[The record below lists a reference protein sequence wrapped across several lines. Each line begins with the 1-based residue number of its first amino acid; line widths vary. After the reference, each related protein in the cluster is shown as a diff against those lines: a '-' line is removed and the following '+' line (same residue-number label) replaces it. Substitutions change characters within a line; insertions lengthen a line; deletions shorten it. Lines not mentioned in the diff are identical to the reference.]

1 MRKYM
6 NIINRL
12 LFGAVALAAL
22 FCTGNF
28 ETYNRNPDQPSTID
42 RDVWNYIKSMQ
53 YNVIPT
59 VKNQYQIVENV
70 SGGAY
75 GRYFAY
81 AKSTD
86 AGWNTGMFAFYRIA
100 NDWANPP
107 YEVPMTNIYSN
118 WRAIKAELEEPE
130 DDYRM
135 ALAQIIRVAAMQRVT
150 DIQGPIPYRTM
161 ENNDDLTAPYQS
173 QEAVYGFMLE
183 DLDHAVNV
191 LETYITLAGTDVVAE
206 AASAD
211 YVYNGNLAKWIRFA
225 NSLKLRLAM
234 RISNVSPDAERYAEE
249 AVAHPYGVIESNAD
263 NASLDVSQTNDQNP
277 LRWLVEDYSDVHAAA
292 EIVTYMKSFDDP
304 RLSKYFNPAVRDSEY
319 HGSRVGAYS
328 SSQWKDY
335 YSLPKTNAL
344 DRLMWMNAAEV
355 AFLKAEMAVN
365 GWDVTG
371 DAKTLYEEGIRLSFE
386 QYQAEN
392 YTSYIAGTAAPTAYS
407 DPRRANNYTPGT
419 AYSVT
424 VAWDGALSA
433 EKQREKIIT
442 QKWIALYPLGTEAWA
457 EQRRTGYP
465 RFYPTP
471 TSTNASNEPNLPTE
485 GASRIPFAPN
495 EQTRNADNYDAAVAL
510 LGAGGDKFG
519 TRLWWDV
526 KTDKPAW

>member
-1 MRKYM
+1 
-6 NIINRL
+6 
-12 LFGAVALAAL
+12 
-22 FCTGNF
+22 
-28 ETYNRNPDQPSTID
+28 
-42 RDVWNYIKSMQ
+42 
-53 YNVIPT
+53 
-59 VKNQYQIVENV
+59 
-70 SGGAY
+70 
-75 GRYFAY
+75 
-81 AKSTD
+81 
-86 AGWNTGMFAFYRIA
+86 
-100 NDWANPP
+100 
-107 YEVPMTNIYSN
+107 
-118 WRAIKAELEEPE
+118 
-130 DDYRM
+130 
-135 ALAQIIRVAAMQRVT
+135 
-150 DIQGPIPYRTM
+150 
-161 ENNDDLTAPYQS
+161 
-173 QEAVYGFMLE
+173 MLE

-407 DPRRANNYTPGT
+407 DPRRGQQLYAGHGLQRHRRMGRRPFGGK
-419 AYSVT
+419 A
-424 VAWDGALSA
+424 AREDHHPEMDRPLSA
-433 EKQREKIIT
+433 RNGGVGRAAPHGISAVLPHAHQHQRLER
-442 QKWIALYPLGTEAWA
+442 A
-457 EQRRTGYP
+457 
-465 RFYPTP
+465 
-471 TSTNASNEPNLPTE
+471 
-485 GASRIPFAPN
+485 
-495 EQTRNADNYDAAVAL
+495 
-510 LGAGGDKFG
+510 
-519 TRLWWDV
+519 
-526 KTDKPAW
+526 

>member
-1 MRKYM
+1 
-6 NIINRL
+6 
-12 LFGAVALAAL
+12 
-22 FCTGNF
+22 
-28 ETYNRNPDQPSTID
+28 
-42 RDVWNYIKSMQ
+42 
-53 YNVIPT
+53 
-59 VKNQYQIVENV
+59 
-70 SGGAY
+70 
-75 GRYFAY
+75 
-81 AKSTD
+81 
-86 AGWNTGMFAFYRIA
+86 
-100 NDWANPP
+100 
-107 YEVPMTNIYSN
+107 MTNIYSN

-355 AFLKAEMAVN
+355 SFLRAEGAWR
-365 GWDVTG
+365 GWAMGG
-371 DAKTLYEEGIRLSFE
+371 DARSFYEEGIRLSFE
-386 QYQAEN
+386 RCGVADQL
-392 YTSYIAGTAAPTAYS
+392 TAYMAS
-407 DPRRANNYTPGT
+407 TALPGSYDDPAFG
-419 AYSVT
+419 YSCSNQSTVT
-424 VAWDGALSA
+424 IPWNDGAAFEENL
-433 EKQREKIIT
+433 ERIIT
-442 QKWIALYPLGTEAWA
+442 QKWIANFPLGTEAWA
-457 EQRRTGYP
+457 DYRRTGYP
-465 RFYPTP
+465 RLFPVVVNNNPDITNLQLGARRMTYPLEEYEANGETI
-471 TSTNASNEPNLPTE
+471 
-485 GASRIPFAPN
+485 R
-495 EQTRNADNYDAAVAL
+495 AAVDQW
-510 LGAGGDKFG
+510 LGGQDKMS
-519 TRLWWDV
+519 TRLWWDCN
-526 KTDKPAW
+526 PRIR

>member
-1 MRKYM
+1 M
-6 NIINRL
+6 
-12 LFGAVALAAL
+12 
-22 FCTGNF
+22 
-28 ETYNRNPDQPSTID
+28 D
-42 RDVWNYIKSMQ
+42 
-53 YNVIPT
+53 
-59 VKNQYQIVENV
+59 
-70 SGGAY
+70 
-75 GRYFAY
+75 
-81 AKSTD
+81 
-86 AGWNTGMFAFYRIA
+86 
-100 NDWANPP
+100 
-107 YEVPMTNIYSN
+107 
-118 WRAIKAELEEPE
+118 
-130 DDYRM
+130 
-135 ALAQIIRVAAMQRVT
+135 
-150 DIQGPIPYRTM
+150 
-161 ENNDDLTAPYQS
+161 
-173 QEAVYGFMLE
+173 
-183 DLDHAVNV
+183 
-191 LETYITLAGTDVVAE
+191 
-206 AASAD
+206 
-211 YVYNGNLAKWIRFA
+211 RFA

-249 AVAHPYGVIESNAD
+249 AVTHPYGVIESNAD

-392 YTSYIAGTAAPTAYS
+392 YTSYIAGTATPTAYS

-424 VAWDGALSA
+424 VAWTAPFRRKSSARRSSPRNGSPSIRSERRRGPSSAARDIRGSTPRPPAPMPRTSLTCRPKAL
-433 EKQREKIIT
+433 RESPSPRT
-442 QKWIALYPLGTEAWA
+442 N
-457 EQRRTGYP
+457 RRA
-465 RFYPTP
+465 TP
-471 TSTNASNEPNLPTE
+471 TTTMRRWPCWAPAATSSEP
-485 GASRIPFAPN
+485 GC
-495 EQTRNADNYDAAVAL
+495 
-510 LGAGGDKFG
+510 GGM
-519 TRLWWDV
+519 
-526 KTDKPAW
+526 

>member
-1 MRKYM
+1 
-6 NIINRL
+6 
-12 LFGAVALAAL
+12 
-22 FCTGNF
+22 
-28 ETYNRNPDQPSTID
+28 
-42 RDVWNYIKSMQ
+42 
-53 YNVIPT
+53 
-59 VKNQYQIVENV
+59 
-70 SGGAY
+70 
-75 GRYFAY
+75 
-81 AKSTD
+81 
-86 AGWNTGMFAFYRIA
+86 
-100 NDWANPP
+100 
-107 YEVPMTNIYSN
+107 
-118 WRAIKAELEEPE
+118 
-130 DDYRM
+130 
-135 ALAQIIRVAAMQRVT
+135 
-150 DIQGPIPYRTM
+150 
-161 ENNDDLTAPYQS
+161 
-173 QEAVYGFMLE
+173 MLE

-191 LETYITLAGTDVVAE
+191 LETYITLAGSEVVEE

-392 YTSYIAGTAAPTAYS
+392 YTSYITGTAAPTAYS

-424 VAWDGALSA
+424 VAWDGAPFGGKAAREDHHPEMDRPLSA
-433 EKQREKIIT
+433 RNGGVGRAAPHGIS
-442 QKWIALYPLGTEAWA
+442 AV
-457 EQRRTGYP
+457 
-465 RFYPTP
+465 
-471 TSTNASNEPNLPTE
+471 LPHAHQHQCLE
-485 GASRIPFAPN
+485 RA
-495 EQTRNADNYDAAVAL
+495 
-510 LGAGGDKFG
+510 
-519 TRLWWDV
+519 
-526 KTDKPAW
+526 

>member
-1 MRKYM
+1 
-6 NIINRL
+6 
-12 LFGAVALAAL
+12 
-22 FCTGNF
+22 
-28 ETYNRNPDQPSTID
+28 
-42 RDVWNYIKSMQ
+42 
-53 YNVIPT
+53 
-59 VKNQYQIVENV
+59 
-70 SGGAY
+70 
-75 GRYFAY
+75 
-81 AKSTD
+81 
-86 AGWNTGMFAFYRIA
+86 
-100 NDWANPP
+100 
-107 YEVPMTNIYSN
+107 
-118 WRAIKAELEEPE
+118 
-130 DDYRM
+130 
-135 ALAQIIRVAAMQRVT
+135 MQRVT

-161 ENNDDLTAPYQS
+161 ENNDDLDRAPYQS

-206 AASAD
+206 CRIGQD

-328 SSQWKDY
+328 SSQWNDY

-365 GWDVTG
+365 GWDVT
-371 DAKTLYEEGIRLSFE
+371 ATPRRSTKRASAFRSSSIRPE
-386 QYQAEN
+386 TTRP
-392 YTSYIAGTAAPTAYS
+392 TSPARPRRPPIPIRAGPTTIRRARPTASPSHGRRPFGGKAAREDSHPEMDRPPSARNGGVGRAAPHGIPAVL
-407 DPRRANNYTPGT
+407 PHAHQHQRLERA
-419 AYSVT
+419 
-424 VAWDGALSA
+424 
-433 EKQREKIIT
+433 
-442 QKWIALYPLGTEAWA
+442 
-457 EQRRTGYP
+457 
-465 RFYPTP
+465 
-471 TSTNASNEPNLPTE
+471 
-485 GASRIPFAPN
+485 
-495 EQTRNADNYDAAVAL
+495 
-510 LGAGGDKFG
+510 
-519 TRLWWDV
+519 
-526 KTDKPAW
+526 

>member
-22 FCTGNF
+22 SCTGNF

-42 RDVWNYIKSMQ
+42 RDVWDYIKSMQ

-371 DAKTLYEEGIRLSFE
+371 DAKTLYEEGI
-386 QYQAEN
+386 Q
-392 YTSYIAGTAAPTAYS
+392 IG
-407 DPRRANNYTPGT
+407 RAH
-419 AYSVT
+419 V
-424 VAWDGALSA
+424 
-433 EKQREKIIT
+433 
-442 QKWIALYPLGTEAWA
+442 
-457 EQRRTGYP
+457 
-465 RFYPTP
+465 
-471 TSTNASNEPNLPTE
+471 
-485 GASRIPFAPN
+485 
-495 EQTRNADNYDAAVAL
+495 
-510 LGAGGDKFG
+510 
-519 TRLWWDV
+519 
-526 KTDKPAW
+526 